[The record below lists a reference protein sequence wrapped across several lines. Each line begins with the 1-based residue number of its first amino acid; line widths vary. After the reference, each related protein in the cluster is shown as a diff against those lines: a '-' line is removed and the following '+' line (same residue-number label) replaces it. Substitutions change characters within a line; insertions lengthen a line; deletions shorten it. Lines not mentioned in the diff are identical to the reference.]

1 MASIIRIKRSS
12 VAGNPA
18 TLGAGELA
26 YSALTDNGSNGGD
39 RLYIGI
45 GSETAG
51 NAANHFVIGGKYFT
65 DMLDHTRGTLT
76 ASSAL
81 IVDSDSKLDNLKVDN
96 LDLNGNTLSVTNT
109 NGNLTLA
116 ANGTGF
122 IDISTGVVKIASSTA
137 ATGSATGALQV
148 AGGAS
153 IEGALYIG
161 GALAAGS
168 GSFTSINN
176 TPIGNSTPNTGAFT
190 QVDVDNIRI
199 DGNAITSTDTDGT
212 SLERVTLSGTADK
225 ANLSCF
231 ASFEDFVVSLPLTSH
246 SNEGR

>member
-12 VAGNPA
+12 VSGNPA

-45 GSETAG
+45 GTETSG

-65 DMLDHTRGTLT
+65 DMLDHTPGTLT

-81 IVDSDSKLDNLKVDN
+81 ITDASSKLDNLKVDN
-96 LDLNGNTLSVTNT
+96 LDLNGNTLSITNT

-122 IDISTGVVKIASSTA
+122 IDILLRSHLRK
-137 ATGSATGALQV
+137 Q
-148 AGGAS
+148 
-153 IEGALYIG
+153 
-161 GALAAGS
+161 
-168 GSFTSINN
+168 
-176 TPIGNSTPNTGAFT
+176 
-190 QVDVDNIRI
+190 QVDQ
-199 DGNAITSTDTDGT
+199 
-212 SLERVTLSGTADK
+212 TLVLYK
-225 ANLSCF
+225 
-231 ASFEDFVVSLPLTSH
+231 
-246 SNEGR
+246 